1 MPESPEKSIDALLG
15 SGGISQLLQNP
26 EIAAK
31 LPRIMEALAPVMAE
45 MKAERAAG
53 ASAPPASV
61 PPAADAPPSAPPA
74 AAEAVADPAA
84 AAAATAATAAPAGA
98 TAAAASAASA
108 GKGSPVS
115 RRMALLRALSPYLS
129 PERQSALDTVMKVST
144 LLDLLT
150 EVL

>member
-1 MPESPEKSIDALLG
+1 MPESHENSIGSLLG

-45 MKAERAAG
+45 MKAEKAAG
-53 ASAPPASV
+53 ASAPAAPVEPAQS
-61 PPAADAPPSAPPA
+61 A
-74 AAEAVADPAA
+74 AAEASAPADGIA
-84 AAAATAATAAPAGA
+84 AAPADG
-98 TAAAASAASA
+98 TALPVSVGKASSA
-108 GKGSPVS
+108 S

-129 PERQSALDTVMKVST
+129 EERQSALDTVMKVST
-144 LLDLLT
+144 LLELLG

>member
-1 MPESPEKSIDALLG
+1 MPERPENSIGSLLG

-45 MKAERAAG
+45 MKAEKAAG
-53 ASAPPASV
+53 ASAPAAPAE
-61 PPAADAPPSAPPA
+61 PAQSA
-74 AAEAVADPAA
+74 AAEAAAPADGIAA
-84 AAAATAATAAPAGA
+84 AAAALADGAAPAALPVSVGK
-98 TAAAASAASA
+98 ASSA
-108 GKGSPVS
+108 S

-129 PERQSALDTVMKVST
+129 EERQSALDTVMKVST
-144 LLDLLT
+144 LLQLLG

>member
-1 MPESPEKSIDALLG
+1 MPESPENSIGSLLG

-45 MKAERAAG
+45 MKAEKAAG
-53 ASAPPASV
+53 TSAPS
-61 PPAADAPPSAPPA
+61 
-74 AAEAVADPAA
+74 
-84 AAAATAATAAPAGA
+84 
-98 TAAAASAASA
+98 AAASAAPAAEAPAAEAPAPADGAAEAAAAFAGGAAPAALPASA
-108 GKGSPVS
+108 GKASSAS

-129 PERQSALDTVMKVST
+129 EERQNALDTVMKVST
-144 LLDLLT
+144 LLELLG

>member
-1 MPESPEKSIDALLG
+1 MPERPENSINSLLG

-45 MKAERAAG
+45 MKAEKAAG
-53 ASAPPASV
+53 ASASAAPVEPAQS
-61 PPAADAPPSAPPA
+61 A
-74 AAEAVADPAA
+74 AAEA
-84 AAAATAATAAPAGA
+84 AAPADGI
-98 TAAAASAASA
+98 AAAPADGTALPVSVGKASSA
-108 GKGSPVS
+108 S

-129 PERQSALDTVMKVST
+129 EERQSALDTVMKVST
-144 LLDLLT
+144 LLELLG

>member
-1 MPESPEKSIDALLG
+1 MPERPENSINSLLG

-45 MKAERAAG
+45 MKAEKAAG
-53 ASAPPASV
+53 ASAPAAPVEPAQS
-61 PPAADAPPSAPPA
+61 A
-74 AAEAVADPAA
+74 AAEASAPADGIAA
-84 AAAATAATAAPAGA
+84 AAAALADGAAPAA
-98 TAAAASAASA
+98 LPASVGKASSA
-108 GKGSPVS
+108 S

-129 PERQSALDTVMKVST
+129 EERQSALDTVMKVST
-144 LLDLLT
+144 LLELLG

>member
-1 MPESPEKSIDALLG
+1 MPESHENSIGSLLG

-45 MKAERAAG
+45 MKAEKAAG
-53 ASAPPASV
+53 ASAPAAPVEPAQS
-61 PPAADAPPSAPPA
+61 A
-74 AAEAVADPAA
+74 AAEAAAPADGIAA
-84 AAAATAATAAPAGA
+84 AAAALADGTALPVSVGK
-98 TAAAASAASA
+98 ASSA
-108 GKGSPVS
+108 S

-129 PERQSALDTVMKVST
+129 EERQSALDTVMKVST
-144 LLDLLT
+144 LLELLG

>member
-1 MPESPEKSIDALLG
+1 MPESPENSIGSLLG

-45 MKAERAAG
+45 MKAEKAAG
-53 ASAPPASV
+53 ASAPS
-61 PPAADAPPSAPPA
+61 
-74 AAEAVADPAA
+74 
-84 AAAATAATAAPAGA
+84 
-98 TAAAASAASA
+98 AAASAAPAAEAPAAEAPAAEAPAPADGAAEAAAAFAGGAAPAALPASA
-108 GKGSPVS
+108 GKASSAS

-129 PERQSALDTVMKVST
+129 EERQNALDTVMKVST
-144 LLDLLT
+144 LLELLG

>member
-1 MPESPEKSIDALLG
+1 MPESHENSIGSLLE

-45 MKAERAAG
+45 MKAEKAAG
-53 ASAPPASV
+53 ASAPAAPVEPAQS
-61 PPAADAPPSAPPA
+61 A
-74 AAEAVADPAA
+74 AAEASAPADGIAA
-84 AAAATAATAAPAGA
+84 AAAALADGAAPAA
-98 TAAAASAASA
+98 LPASVGKASSA
-108 GKGSPVS
+108 S

-129 PERQSALDTVMKVST
+129 EERQSALDTVMKVST
-144 LLDLLT
+144 LLELLG

>member
-1 MPESPEKSIDALLG
+1 MPERPENSINSLLG

-45 MKAERAAG
+45 MKAEKAAG
-53 ASAPPASV
+53 AST
-61 PPAADAPPSAPPA
+61 PAAPVEPAQSA
-74 AAEAVADPAA
+74 AAEA
-84 AAAATAATAAPAGA
+84 AAPADGI
-98 TAAAASAASA
+98 AAALADGTALPVSVGKASSA
-108 GKGSPVS
+108 S

-129 PERQSALDTVMKVST
+129 EERQSALDTVMKVST
-144 LLDLLT
+144 LLELLG

>member
-1 MPESPEKSIDALLG
+1 MADSPEKSIGDLLG

-45 MKAERAAG
+45 MKAEKAAG
-53 ASAPPASV
+53 ASAPAAPVEPAQS
-61 PPAADAPPSAPPA
+61 A
-74 AAEAVADPAA
+74 AAEA
-84 AAAATAATAAPAGA
+84 AAPADGI
-98 TAAAASAASA
+98 AAALADGAAPAALPASVGKASSA
-108 GKGSPVS
+108 S

-129 PERQSALDTVMKVST
+129 EERQSALDTVMKVST
-144 LLDLLT
+144 LLELLG

>member
-1 MPESPEKSIDALLG
+1 MPERPENSINSLLE

-45 MKAERAAG
+45 MKAEKAAG
-53 ASAPPASV
+53 ASAPAA
-61 PPAADAPPSAPPA
+61 PAAPAPRA
-74 AAEAVADPAA
+74 AAEASAPADGIA
-84 AAAATAATAAPAGA
+84 AAPADG
-98 TAAAASAASA
+98 TALPVSVGKASSA
-108 GKGSPVS
+108 S

-129 PERQSALDTVMKVST
+129 EERQSALDTVMKVSS
-144 LLDLLT
+144 LLELLG

>member
-1 MPESPEKSIDALLG
+1 MPESHENSIGSLLG

-45 MKAERAAG
+45 MKAEKAAG
-53 ASAPPASV
+53 ASPAVTAAAPTQSA
-61 PPAADAPPSAPPA
+61 PSAS
-74 AAEAVADPAA
+74 AAEA
-84 AAAATAATAAPAGA
+84 AAPADGI
-98 TAAAASAASA
+98 AAALADGAAPAALPVSVEKASSA
-108 GKGSPVS
+108 S

-129 PERQSALDTVMKVST
+129 EERQSALDTVMKVST
-144 LLDLLT
+144 LLELLG